1 MMFTSPLKKLR
12 QSTWLSALPDTIAVP
27 AIGGRLARNLSIE
40 RATLDQ
46 IAFALLPLEQERR
59 EIGRTLMALDEIIA
73 MARKQGALGA
83 DLALTAA
90 TQELEA
96 RQ

>member
-1 MMFTSPLKKLR
+1 
-12 QSTWLSALPDTIAVP
+12 LP
-27 AIGGRLARNLSIE
+27 IE

-59 EIGRTLMALDEIIA
+59 AIGQKIMALEEIITL
-73 MARKQGALGA
+73 ARKQGALGA
-83 DLALTAA
+83 DIAVTAA

>member
-1 MMFTSPLKKLR
+1 MFTSPLKKLR
-12 QSTWLSALPDTIAVP
+12 QSNWLSALPDTVSVP
-27 AIGGRLARNLSIE
+27 AIGGRLARNLPIE

-59 EIGRTLMALDEIIA
+59 AIGQKIMALEEIITL
-73 MARKQGALGA
+73 ARKQGALGA
-83 DLALTAA
+83 DIAVTAA

>member
-1 MMFTSPLKKLR
+1 MFTSPLKKLR
-12 QSTWLSALPDTIAVP
+12 QSNWLSALPDTIAVP
-27 AIGGRLARNLSIE
+27 AIGGRLARNLPIE

-59 EIGRTLMALDEIIA
+59 AIGQKIMALEEIITL
-73 MARKQGALGA
+73 ARKQGALGA
-83 DLALTAA
+83 DIAVTAA

>member
-1 MMFTSPLKKLR
+1 MFTSPLKKLR

-27 AIGGRLARNLSIE
+27 AISGRLARNLSTE

-59 EIGRTLMALDEIIA
+59 EIGRKIMALEEILA

-83 DLALTAA
+83 DIALTAA

-96 RQ
+96 CQ

>member
-1 MMFTSPLKKLR
+1 MFTSPLKKLR

-27 AIGGRLARNLSIE
+27 PIGGRLARNLPIE

-59 EIGRTLMALDEIIA
+59 AIGQKIMALEEIIT

-83 DLALTAA
+83 DIALTAA
-90 TQELEA
+90 AQELET

>member
-1 MMFTSPLKKLR
+1 MFTSPLKKLR

-27 AIGGRLARNLSIE
+27 AIGGRLARNMPLE

-59 EIGRTLMALDEIIA
+59 EIGQRIMALEEIISL
-73 MARKQGALGA
+73 ARKQGALGA
-83 DLALTAA
+83 DIALTAA
-90 TQELEA
+90 TKELEA

>member
-1 MMFTSPLKKLR
+1 MFGTSPLKRLR

-27 AIGGRLARNLSIE
+27 AMGGRLARTVPIE

-59 EIGRTLMALDEIIA
+59 TLGQRIMALEEVVS
-73 MARKQGALGA
+73 MARRQGAAGTDIA
-83 DLALTAA
+83 VSAA
-90 TQELEA
+90 ARELEA
-96 RQ
+96 SK

>member
-1 MMFTSPLKKLR
+1 MFKSPLKKLR

-27 AIGGRLARNLSIE
+27 AIGGRLARNIPLE

-59 EIGRTLMALDEIIA
+59 EIGQRIMALEEIIA
-73 MARKQGALGA
+73 LARKQGALGA
-83 DLALTAA
+83 DIALTAA
-90 TQELEA
+90 AQELET

>member
-1 MMFTSPLKKLR
+1 MFTSPLKKLR
-12 QSTWLSALPDTIAVP
+12 QSTWLSALPDMIAVP

-59 EIGRTLMALDEIIA
+59 EIGRKIMALEEILA
-73 MARKQGALGA
+73 MARKHGALGA
-83 DLALTAA
+83 DIALTAA

>member
-1 MMFTSPLKKLR
+1 MFTSPLKKLR

-27 AIGGRLARNLSIE
+27 AIGGRLARNLAIE
-40 RATLDQ
+40 RATIDQ
-46 IAFALLPLEQERR
+46 ITFAVLPLEQERR
-59 EIGRTLMALDEIIA
+59 ALGHKITALEEMVS

-83 DLALTAA
+83 DIAISAA
-90 TQELEA
+90 IRELET

>member
-1 MMFTSPLKKLR
+1 MT
-12 QSTWLSALPDTIAVP
+12 
-27 AIGGRLARNLSIE
+27 RNLPIE

-59 EIGRTLMALDEIIA
+59 AIGQKIMALEEIITL
-73 MARKQGALGA
+73 ARKQGALGA
-83 DLALTAA
+83 DIAVTAA

>member
-1 MMFTSPLKKLR
+1 MVTSPLKKLR
-12 QSTWLSALPDTIAVP
+12 QSTWLSALPDTIDVP
-27 AIGGRLARNLSIE
+27 AIGGRLARNLPLE
-40 RATLDQ
+40 RATLDH

-59 EIGRTLMALDEIIA
+59 VIGQKIMALEEIIT

-83 DLALTAA
+83 DIALTAV
-90 TQELEA
+90 TRELEA

>member
-1 MMFTSPLKKLR
+1 MFTSPLKKLR
-12 QSTWLSALPDTIAVP
+12 QSNWLSPLPDTIAVP
-27 AIGGRLARNLSIE
+27 AIGGRLARNLPIE

-59 EIGRTLMALDEIIA
+59 AIGQKIMALEEIIT

-83 DLALTAA
+83 DIAVTAA

>member
-1 MMFTSPLKKLR
+1 MFTSPLKKLR
-12 QSTWLSALPDTIAVP
+12 HSTWLSALPDTIAVP
-27 AIGGRLARNLSIE
+27 AIGGRLARNLPIE

-59 EIGRTLMALDEIIA
+59 EIGRKIMALEEFIT

-83 DLALTAA
+83 DIALTAA
-90 TQELEA
+90 SQELEA
-96 RQ
+96 HQ

>member
-1 MMFTSPLKKLR
+1 MFTSPLKNLR
-12 QSTWLSALPDTIAVP
+12 QSTWLSALPDAIAVP
-27 AIGGRLARNLSIE
+27 AIGGRLARNLPIE

-59 EIGRTLMALDEIIA
+59 EIGRKIMALEEIIA

-83 DLALTAA
+83 DIALTAA